1 MVYYWL
7 YHSQVLRHD
16 LHKTATRPGYKK
28 LLNMAIEIVDLAMKN
43 GGSFHS
49 FLYVYQRV
57 ICSIWMYCDTPHNS
71 RHRAL
76 WNWLY
81 PLWAAIFNPP
91 LWWGHLGLPISVITK
106 FVRLVAQ
113 IFFTQN
119 GMKNICLP
127 LIAHIYI
134 IFSNR
139 EGHIQHRTSDHRNE
153 SHLSDHGNRY
163 RCKKTM
169 QPGPA
174 VSSFEKVIFTGRLK
188 WFRTVELRDFSET
201 VEETLRAVEI

>member
-1 MVYYWL
+1 MKWYIYNHIHIYTYKIIYEINLGKPSHKEGIFRTRIWGWFFNLTHQLMMILGMVYYWL

-134 IFSNR
+134 YI
-139 EGHIQHRTSDHRNE
+139 
-153 SHLSDHGNRY
+153 
-163 RCKKTM
+163 
-169 QPGPA
+169 
-174 VSSFEKVIFTGRLK
+174 
-188 WFRTVELRDFSET
+188 
-201 VEETLRAVEI
+201 

>member
-1 MVYYWL
+1 MKLAIPPVGSNFQPTAL
-7 YHSQVLRHD
+7 VRSFGIANFSDHQIREVGCANI
-16 LHKTATRPGYKK
+16 LHQEWYEKH
-28 LLNMAIEIVDLAMKN
+28 M
-43 GGSFHS
+43 
-49 FLYVYQRV
+49 
-57 ICSIWMYCDTPHNS
+57 
-71 RHRAL
+71 
-76 WNWLY
+76 
-81 PLWAAIFNPP
+81 
-91 LWWGHLGLPISVITK
+91 
-106 FVRLVAQ
+106 
-113 IFFTQN
+113 FT
-119 GMKNICLP
+119 IDCP
-127 LIAHIYI
+127 YIYI

-201 VEETLRAVEI
+201 VEETLRAVVM